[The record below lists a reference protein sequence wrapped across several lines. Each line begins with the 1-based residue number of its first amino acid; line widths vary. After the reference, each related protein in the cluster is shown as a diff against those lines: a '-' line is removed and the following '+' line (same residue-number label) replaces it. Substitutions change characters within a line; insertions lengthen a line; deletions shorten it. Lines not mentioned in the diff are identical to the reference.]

1 MSYSKWIGG
10 GLGWAVGGPIGG
22 LMGFAL
28 GALIDSVQGPQ
39 AEVKVEDRYDQ
50 HTRKQQHTSQG
61 RQTTGGDVAII
72 LVVLTAAVMKADG
85 RVTRMELG
93 HVREF
98 FARQFGPA
106 HSAELLRLLRDV
118 LQREIPLREVCDQVR
133 MNMPHPMRLQLM
145 HYLIGLANSDG
156 GVDRTEEQM
165 IHRIAGYIGVSE
177 KDLGSMHAMFRRP
190 APNNAYQILEVDA
203 SASDEEVKKAYRRMV
218 MKHHP
223 DKVID
228 LGEEFQKAAAEKFRK
243 VQEAYERICKDRG
256 IV

>member
-1 MSYSKWIGG
+1 
-10 GLGWAVGGPIGG
+10 
-22 LMGFAL
+22 
-28 GALIDSVQGPQ
+28 
-39 AEVKVEDRYDQ
+39 
-50 HTRKQQHTSQG
+50 
-61 RQTTGGDVAII
+61 
-72 LVVLTAAVMKADG
+72 
-85 RVTRMELG
+85 
-93 HVREF
+93 
-98 FARQFGPA
+98 
-106 HSAELLRLLRDV
+106 
-118 LQREIPLREVCDQVR
+118 
-133 MNMPHPMRLQLM
+133 
-145 HYLIGLANSDG
+145 
-156 GVDRTEEQM
+156 VDRTEEQM

-190 APNNAYQILEVDA
+190 APNTAYQILEVDA

>member
-10 GLGWAVGGPIGG
+10 GLGWALGGPIGG
-22 LMGFAL
+22 LVGFTL
-28 GALIDSVQGPQ
+28 GALIDSVQGPRV
-39 AEVKVEDRYDQ
+39 EVQVEDQYER
-50 HTRKQQHTSQG
+50 HARQQRQPG
-61 RQTTGGDVAII
+61 AQTTGGDVAVS

-85 RVTRMELG
+85 TVTRMELG

-118 LQREIPLREVCDQVR
+118 LKRDIPLREVCEQVR
-133 MNMPHPMRLQLM
+133 LNMPHPMRLQLM
-145 HYLIGLANSDG
+145 HYLIGLANADG
-156 GVDRTEEQM
+156 RVDRAEEEM
-165 IHRIAGYIGVSE
+165 LHRIAGHIGVSE

-190 APNNAYQILEVDA
+190 APNTAYQILEVDP
-203 SASDEEVKKAYRRMV
+203 SATDEEVKKAYRRMV

-223 DKVID
+223 DKVVN

-256 IV
+256 IA

>member
-22 LMGFAL
+22 IVGFAL

-39 AEVKVEDRYDQ
+39 AEVEVEDGYDRHQ
-50 HTRKQQHTSQG
+50 RRQRTGGATR
-61 RQTTGGDVAII
+61 TTGGDVAVS

-85 RVTRMELG
+85 RVTRLELG

-98 FARQFGPA
+98 YARQFGPEHA
-106 HSAELLRLLRDV
+106 AELLRLLRDV
-118 LQREIPLREVCDQVR
+118 LKREIPLREVCEQVR
-133 MNMPHPMRLQLM
+133 ANMPHPMRLQLM
-145 HYLIGLANSDG
+145 HYLIALANADG
-156 GVDRTEEQM
+156 QVDRAEEELL
-165 IHRIAGYIGVSE
+165 HRIASYLGINE

-190 APNNAYQILEVDA
+190 APSTAYQILEVEP
-203 SASDEEVKKAYRRMV
+203 SASDDEVKKAYRRMV

-223 DKVID
+223 DKVGH

-243 VQEAYERICKDRG
+243 VQEAYERICRDRG
-256 IV
+256 IA

>member
-22 LMGFAL
+22 LGGFAL
-28 GALIDSVQGPQ
+28 GALIDSVQGPRS
-39 AEVKVEDRYDQ
+39 EVRVEDRYDQ
-50 HTRKQQHTSQG
+50 HTRQQRTQ
-61 RQTTGGDVAII
+61 RPQQTTGGDVAIS

-98 FARQFGPA
+98 FASQFGPA

-118 LQREIPLREVCDQVR
+118 LQRDIPLREVCEQVR
-133 MNMPHPMRLQLM
+133 VNMPHPMRLQLM

-156 GVDRTEEQM
+156 QVDRAEEDM
-165 IHRIAGYIGVSE
+165 LLRIAGYIGVSD
-177 KDLGSMHAMFRRP
+177 KDLGSLHAMFRKP
-190 APNNAYQILEVDA
+190 ASNTAYQILEIEQGA
-203 SASDEEVKKAYRRMV
+203 TDEEVKKAYRRMV

-223 DKVID
+223 DKVLD

-243 VQEAYERICKDRG
+243 VQDAYERIRRDRG
-256 IV
+256 ML

>member
-1 MSYSKWIGG
+1 
-10 GLGWAVGGPIGG
+10 
-22 LMGFAL
+22 
-28 GALIDSVQGPQ
+28 
-39 AEVKVEDRYDQ
+39 
-50 HTRKQQHTSQG
+50 
-61 RQTTGGDVAII
+61 
-72 LVVLTAAVMKADG
+72 
-85 RVTRMELG
+85 
-93 HVREF
+93 
-98 FARQFGPA
+98 
-106 HSAELLRLLRDV
+106 
-118 LQREIPLREVCDQVR
+118 
-133 MNMPHPMRLQLM
+133 
-145 HYLIGLANSDG
+145 
-156 GVDRTEEQM
+156 M

-190 APNNAYQILEVDA
+190 APNTAYQILEVDA